1 MLKILQG
8 FESISLEEMDAV
20 ALLDRHDTKYVFHI
34 EELDSLLAE
43 LASEYRV
50 LEINGFRSSAYES
63 LYFDS
68 QIFTYYDLHQRG
80 KRNRIKIRMRKY
92 CSTGVTF
99 LEVKFK
105 TNTNRTI
112 KYRKQIEDIRPF
124 LNEDDMAFIKAS
136 CGEQPEI
143 KPALHNAF
151 ERITLVHKT
160 IEERLTIDRQIR
172 FESMGGGKNELP
184 QLVIAELKQATFDR
198 ESHFARLAKMRQ
210 IRPYSISKYCLGV
223 GLLVDHVRKNL
234 INQKIRAIQHL
245 APHCPTSYLLP
256 E

>member
-8 FESISLEEMDAV
+8 FESISLEEMDTV
-20 ALLDRHDTKYVFHI
+20 ALLDRHDTKYVFHA

-43 LASEYRV
+43 LAREYRV
-50 LEINGFRSSAYES
+50 LEIEGSRSFAYES

-68 QIFTYYDLHQRG
+68 QSFGYYDFHQRG
-80 KRNRIKIRMRKY
+80 KRNRVKVRMRKY
-92 CSTGVTF
+92 CSTGVSF

-105 TNTNRTI
+105 TNTERTI
-112 KYRKQIEDIRPF
+112 KYRKQIEDIRHN
-124 LNEDDMAFIKAS
+124 LTDEDIAFIHAS

-143 KPALHNAF
+143 KPVLHNLF
-151 ERITLVHKT
+151 ERITLVHKNVD
-160 IEERLTIDRQIR
+160 ERLTIDRQIN
-172 FESMGGGKNELP
+172 FESIGGGKNELP

-223 GLLVDHVRKNL
+223 GLLVTHVRKNL
-234 INQKIRAIQHL
+234 INQKIRAIRNL
-245 APHCPTSYLLP
+245 VPHRPTTYSLP